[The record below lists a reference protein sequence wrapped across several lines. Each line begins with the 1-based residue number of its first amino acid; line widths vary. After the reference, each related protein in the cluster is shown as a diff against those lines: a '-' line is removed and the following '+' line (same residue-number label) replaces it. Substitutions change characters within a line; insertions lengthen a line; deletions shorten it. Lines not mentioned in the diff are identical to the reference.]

1 MSVQDQ
7 LPSTIGM
14 SDLMTLTQTLHADL
28 LTAKASND
36 PAIVHA
42 SLIAAVEGLLT
53 CVRAL
58 ASELV
63 KIEIEGVDD
72 QLP

>member
-1 MSVQDQ
+1 
-7 LPSTIGM
+7 M
-14 SDLMTLTQTLHADL
+14 SDLMTMTQTLHADL
-28 LTAKASND
+28 LTAKASNESEV
-36 PAIVHA
+36 VHA
-42 SLIAAVEGLLT
+42 SLIAAVEGLLS

-63 KIEIEGVDD
+63 KIELEGVDS